1 MPQIFDTVFGGNTV
15 MDYSIAFLILL
26 GFIVGGGLIQFVVLR
41 GIKKLTART
50 KTKID
55 DSIHL
60 FLKHT
65 VLFTL
70 VVLGIVVATQPLT
83 MPDEVKTFI
92 NHVGQIVVILKV
104 THALTIFLSDVLEQ
118 SLSPFLRLKTGLNTS
133 LIRLLSRLIKIALWV
148 IAITLIMNI
157 FNYDVTAIVT
167 GLGIG
172 GLAIALAAQDTLG
185 NFFSSVSIIMDKP
198 FKIGQVVSFD
208 GHEGEIADVGMR
220 TTRIKSFFD
229 TEIIV
234 PNSVLAKTIVENVS
248 RRRHRRSDMNLSLV
262 YDTSNKK
269 IKEGMKIINDIL
281 KNEKEVNNDFIIAFD
296 EYKDSWLNLKVIWYA
311 KDPGDYAKYLKL
323 KTKINLEIKA
333 GFEKAEVEFAFPTQ
347 TLYIQKQN

>member
-1 MPQIFDTVFGGNTV
+1 MPQIFDTVFGENTV
-15 MDYSIAFLILL
+15 MDYSIAILILL
-26 GFIVGGGLIQFVVLR
+26 GFIVGGGIIQFIVLR

-65 VLFTL
+65 VLFSL
-70 VVLGIVVATQPLT
+70 VVLGIVVAMEPLT
-83 MPDEVKTFI
+83 MPEGVKTFI
-92 NHVGQIVVILKV
+92 NHVAQIVVIIKV
-104 THALTIFLSDVLEQ
+104 THALTVFLSDILEQ
-118 SLSPFLRLKTGLNTS
+118 SLSPFLQLKTGLNTS
-133 LIRLLSRLIKIALWV
+133 LIRLLSRLIKIALWI

-157 FNYDVTAIVT
+157 FNYDITAIIT

-208 GHEGEIADVGMR
+208 GHEGQIADVGMR

-248 RRRHRRSDMNLSLV
+248 RRRHRRSDMNLALV
-262 YDTSNKK
+262 YDTPNKK
-269 IKEGMKIINDIL
+269 IKEAMKIINDIL
-281 KNEKEVNNDFIIAFD
+281 KKDKEITNDYIIAFD
-296 EYKDSWLNLKVIWYA
+296 EYMDSSLNLKIIWYA
-311 KDPGDYAKYLKL
+311 KDPSDYAKYLKL
-323 KTKINLEIKA
+323 KTKVNLAIKE
-333 GFEKAEVEFAFPTQ
+333 GFEKAEVEFAYPTQ
-347 TLYIQKQN
+347 TIHLQK